1 MRDFSSKQMPP
12 PGVRPIRL
20 LQIVDSLEQGGM
32 ENILVQVCNHLD
44 PKDCAITVACLSR
57 SGPLAERL
65 REGVDVVCLDKP
77 PGFSITAANQLRS
90 LIQRGGFDLIH
101 THHLGGLMYT
111 TIAQALARL
120 ARLPPDTLAH
130 TGQGARHRAGHA
142 EEHLSLATM
151 MERSPFSTP
160 VPCSD
165 PPATRATPHHRP
177 PPPWSSVSGPGG
189 LKVSATKSWTRQRF
203 FIDGAAVGVV
213 IPLIP

>member
-44 PKDCAITVACLSR
+44 PKDFSITVACLSR

-77 PGFSITAANQLRS
+77 PGFSITAANHLWS
-90 LIQRGGFDLIH
+90 LTRRGGFDLIH

-111 TIAQALARL
+111 ALAQALARL

-130 TGQGARHRAGHA
+130 AGHA
-142 EEHLSLATM
+142 ARHHAEGHLSLVTM

-165 PPATRATPHHRP
+165 PPATRGTPRRRP
-177 PPPWSSVSGPGG
+177 PPPRSSVTGPGG
-189 LKVSATKSWTRQRF
+189 LKVSVKKSCTRQRF